1 MQGLRKPV
9 FREKENF
16 NTQLSHVCWNSFLFS
31 DSPKGYIFLLGCPFG
46 RKAKRLIFWVGE
58 KTAFCAW
65 FAKRLRFLAGLLVR
79 ATERQKLLAGEVK
92 SIGRS

>member
-1 MQGLRKPV
+1 MGGNKAFDIFGRRNAFSYLRKNCACSIG
-9 FREKENF
+9 F
-16 NTQLSHVCWNSFLFS
+16 QLIWFAKSLAVV
-31 DSPKGYIFLLGCPFG
+31 GQ
-46 RKAKRLIFWVGE
+46 KAKRLIFWVGE

-79 ATERQKLLAGEVK
+79 AAERQKLLAGEVK